1 MKKLTVAFMVL
12 GLMFTGAAFAADSHP
27 KHSQADCVCKAQT
40 QKSDGDGSVFKPL
53 FPEYEIQ
60 PPMGG

>member
-1 MKKLTVAFMVL
+1 MKKLTVTFLVF
-12 GLMFTGAAFAADSHP
+12 GLLFTGAAFAADSHQ
-27 KHSQADCVCKAQT
+27 HSQTDCVCKAHI

-53 FPEYEIQ
+53 FPEYEVQ